1 MALERKRFDLTKDL
15 QKNERFSLIKDGD
28 EGYNKIQVDLSWD
41 TTGIKSRYG
50 LKGRDLDACAFLV
63 GEGGVITDDA
73 DFVYY
78 KSESRWIPS
87 DPRWKDP
94 KQRAKVDVTEG
105 EFEPFD
111 RNKYRNKKIWRQ
123 DTLPVSKDGSVIGS
137 WDDLGE
143 EDDENEVDGG
153 EAGETMHAILG
164 KVNENIA
171 EIIICVSIYPN
182 PDYGPVEKQTF
193 DKVHDAKIEITDE
206 ETGNILCQY
215 NLSEKF
221 SGLTAVEVGRL
232 AINDEGDWDFVA
244 LGEGHDGGMQTL
256 IDIYA

>member
-15 QKNERFSLIKDGD
+15 QKNDRFSLTKDGD

-41 TTGIKSRYG
+41 TTGIKSKHG
-50 LKGRDLDACAFLV
+50 LKGLDLDACAFLV
-63 GEGGVITDDA
+63 GEDGVITDDA

-78 KSESRWIPS
+78 KSESRWMPEDS
-87 DPRWKDP
+87 RWKDP
-94 KQRAKVDVTEG
+94 EQRDDVDVTEG
-105 EFEPFD
+105 DFAPFD
-111 RNKYRNKKIWRQ
+111 RKVFKTGKKWREE
-123 DTLPVSKDGSVIGS
+123 TLPVSKDASVFGS

-143 EDDENEVDGG
+143 DDDEDGG
-153 EAGETMHAILG
+153 EAGETMHVVLD
-164 KVNENIA
+164 KVRDDIA
-171 EIIICVSIYPN
+171 EIIFCVSIYPN
-182 PDYGPVEKQTF
+182 PEYGPVEKQTYE
-193 DKVHDAKIEITDE
+193 KVLNAKIEITDE

-221 SGLTAVEVGRL
+221 SGLTAVEVGKL
-232 AINDEGDWDFVA
+232 SIDNKGMWEFVA